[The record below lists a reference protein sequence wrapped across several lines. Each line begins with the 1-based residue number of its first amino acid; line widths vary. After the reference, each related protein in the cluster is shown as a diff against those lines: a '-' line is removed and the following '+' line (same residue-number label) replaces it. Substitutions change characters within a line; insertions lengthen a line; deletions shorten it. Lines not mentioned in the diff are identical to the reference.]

1 MNIHDTYSRWLKLA
15 VKDPDLSE
23 ELKAMREEQIEDAF
37 YREVSFGT
45 GGIRG
50 VIGAGTNRINIY
62 TCAKASQGVSDYLK
76 KTPGEKK
83 VVIAYDSRIKS
94 DLFAKHSAE
103 VFAANGIHTY
113 LFDRLMPTPVLSYA
127 VRALGCDAGIVITAS
142 HNPSKYNGYKVYN
155 AEGCQI
161 TDNAANAIYREIE
174 KLDFCDDVKEM
185 PYEEA
190 VTKGLIES
198 VPETVFTGYIEAVKK
213 ESVLGSV
220 PAKRDVR
227 LVFTPLNGTGLEP
240 VTRVLI
246 ESGFTN
252 ITVVREQ
259 AEPNGSFPT
268 CPKPNPEEAPAME
281 LGLEYCR
288 KYNADLLLAS
298 DPDADRLGIAVKKP
312 DGEYVLLSANELGVL
327 LLDYICTMRIR
338 NGTMPPHPVFMK
350 TIVTTELAEKIAD
363 SYGVST
369 VNTLTGFKYIGEQ
382 ICELE
387 KKQREKE
394 FIFGLEESYGFLTGT
409 YVRDKD
415 AVNAALHTA
424 EMFAYLAAKGTGLYE
439 RLQEL
444 YAIHGY
450 CLNTQHS
457 YQFEGSAGMER
468 MKEIMEELRSGK
480 YGAAGIPVNAVIDYQ
495 RGIDGLPKSNVLKFL
510 LNHGSM
516 IVRPSGTE
524 PKLKVYCS
532 ITADKAEQAEKIEHD
547 LASRM
552 DAFVKQ

>member
-76 KTPGEKK
+76 KIPGEKK

-174 KLDFCDDVKEM
+174 KLDFFDDVKEM

-190 VTKGLIES
+190 VTEGLIES